1 MENNP
6 IKYTDLVS
14 PDVEAGFDAL
24 IGKLEQLKTEGENA
38 CNAIKKGLSGAVAS
52 SANIGGASKPTQ
64 EVQTLID
71 AYKSLKV
78 DVDMYKDAID
88 AVNKSERERKN
99 VLSAL
104 QEVDR
109 AREDSYDQL
118 SAKYRALKIL
128 VNNLTEAERTN
139 TEQGKKMVDDLRAM
153 YEQMNALQQAT
164 GKYQLQVGNYSKAI
178 SGLNVA
184 TVQVM
189 REMPALANSPATF
202 AIAISNNIPILVDYI
217 GKVRQL
223 RVETL
228 EQIKAAEAAGDAEKA
243 ASLKAEMAKNSNLKV
258 TSLLAKSIFS
268 WQTALL
274 AVLTV
279 LPIVLRKISAKNKAM
294 KEGNDETKNAITYMN
309 AMADAEK
316 AMISENERSISR
328 LKTVYDISQDV
339 NRSWRERIEAGEA
352 LKKMYPE
359 EFANFDAEAIA
370 LGNAKKSVDDLT
382 NSLVKQA
389 TARAYL
395 SEIEKLT
402 IEKRNLTIKR
412 DATQVTATEVKN
424 YQEMLDL
431 LEKYKKLLHEGGQGA
446 EYEKAKKELT
456 GPISRLYL
464 QLEKEL
470 GKDYVQD
477 IADYIETDIQIQEA
491 ESAIENLK
499 KLISTDVLDDVVGES
514 KGGGSKGEGST
525 RTWGSKIAKVNEDIF
540 GDYVQREKDVAEA
553 ARSIRDIAI
562 RDEYEQRKAAGED
575 ILSIKKLRDAK
586 LLESEKRYWQDY
598 LKLLT
603 ESGTLTLEEYE
614 KIKAKLQSFDRG
626 EAKIIVKTTET
637 PSGDSGKRKKS
648 KKFGGVVEALFAFS
662 DTYGYE
668 DENEARQ
675 VQEKYRSF
683 AQSVDSALNKS
694 IGYMEDWMDAR
705 VQMAEIA
712 VECAEKEMESAKTS
726 LDYEMQARANGYA
739 NSVETAQKEYEE
751 KRKLTQRAEEDL
763 LELQRVQELADT
775 AQQISSLLTA
785 SANIWSSHSSL
796 GPAGVPMAIAAIAT
810 MWTSFGAAKVKA
822 AQLSKAQTET
832 YGEGMSEYLDYGGSH
847 SSGHDID
854 FGTTKNGTRRRVE
867 RGEMIGVINKRN
879 VRKYGV
885 NKVSDIISSLNHGD
899 FENKYGNAFAGVE
912 MINGSGADL
921 TRLERGVNSLVEQG
935 NTKVVNVNGKTIT
948 MYKNTKRIIRS

>member
-24 IGKLEQLKTEGENA
+24 IGKLNQLKTEGENA

-52 SANIGGASKPTQ
+52 SANVGGASKPTQ

-139 TEQGKKMVDDLRAM
+139 TEQGKKMVDDLRLM

-178 SGLNVA
+178 SGLNIA
-184 TVQVM
+184 TTQVM

-258 TSLLAKSIFS
+258 TSLLSKSIFS

-279 LPIVLRKISAKNKAM
+279 LPIVLRKLSAKNKAM
-294 KEGNDETKNAITYMN
+294 QEGNDETKNAITYAK

-316 AMISENERSISR
+316 SMIAETERSISK
-328 LKTVYDISQDV
+328 LKTIYDISQDV
-339 NRSWRERIEAGEA
+339 NRSWKERIEAGEA

-359 EFANFDAEAIA
+359 EFANFSAEAIA

-402 IEKRNLTIKR
+402 IEKRNLTVKR
-412 DATQVTATEVKN
+412 DAMQVTATDVKN
-424 YQEMLDL
+424 YQKMLSL
-431 LEKYKKLLHEGGQGA
+431 QTEYTKLLIRGGQGE
-446 EYEKAKKELT
+446 EYEKAKKEL
-456 GPISRLYL
+456 GGQVSGLYL
-464 QLEKEL
+464 QIFKKL

-477 IADYIETDIQIQEA
+477 IGDYIGTDVQIQEA
-491 ESAIENLK
+491 ESAIEALK
-499 KLISTDVLDDVVGES
+499 NLISADALDDVVDGG
-514 KGGGSKGEGST
+514 KKGGSKGRGESK
-525 RTWGSKIAKVNEDIF
+525 RTWGFKIAKVDEDIF
-540 GDYVQREKDVAEA
+540 GDYVQREKDTVEA
-553 ARSIRDIAI
+553 ARSVRDIAI

-575 ILSIKKLRDAK
+575 ILAIQKERDAK
-586 LLESEKRYWQDY
+586 LIESEKLYWQNY

-603 ESGTLTLEEYE
+603 DSGTLTLEEYE
-614 KIKAKLQSFDRG
+614 KIMARLQSFDKG
-626 EAKIIVKTTET
+626 ETEKAKSA
-637 PSGDSGKRKKS
+637 SGVSPKKG
-648 KKFGGVVEALFAFS
+648 KKFKKFSGVVEALFAFS
-662 DTYGYE
+662 DAYGYE

-675 VQEKYRSF
+675 VQEKYRGF

-712 VECAEKEMESAKTS
+712 VECAQKEMESAKTS

-775 AQQISSLLTA
+775 AQQISSLVTA

-810 MWTSFGAAKVKA
+810 MWTSFGAAKIRA

-854 FGTTKNGTRRRVE
+854 FGTTKNGVRRRVE

>member
-24 IGKLEQLKTEGENA
+24 IGKLNQLKTEGENA

-52 SANIGGASKPTQ
+52 SANVGGASKPAQ

-139 TEQGKKMVDDLRAM
+139 SEQGKKMVDDLRLM

-178 SGLNVA
+178 SGLNIA
-184 TVQVM
+184 TTQVM

-228 EQIKAAEAAGDAEKA
+228 EQIKVAEAAGDAEKA

-258 TSLLAKSIFS
+258 TSLLVKSIFS

-279 LPIVLRKISAKNKAM
+279 LPMVLRKISAKNKAM
-294 KEGNDETKNAITYMN
+294 QEGNDEIKNAITYTK

-316 AMISENERSISR
+316 SMISETERNISK
-328 LKTVYDISQDV
+328 LKTIYDISQDV
-339 NRSWRERIEAGEA
+339 NRSWKERIEAGEA

-370 LGNAKKSVDDLT
+370 LGRAKKNVDELT

-389 TARAYL
+389 TTRAYL
-395 SEIEKLT
+395 SEIEKLS
-402 IEKRNLTIKR
+402 IEKRNLVVKR
-412 DATQVTATEVKN
+412 DAMGVTSGDVAN
-424 YQEMLDL
+424 YQKMLNLQKEYSEL
-431 LEKYKKLLHEGGQGA
+431 LIRGGQGE
-446 EYEKAKKELT
+446 EYEKAKKEL
-456 GPISRLYL
+456 GGQVSGLY
-464 QLEKEL
+464 QQIYKKL
-470 GKDYVQD
+470 GKGYIQD
-477 IADYIETDIQIQEA
+477 IADYIRIDAQIQEA
-491 ESAIENLK
+491 ESAIRNLK
-499 KLISTDVLDDVVGES
+499 RLISTDVLDDVVSSSRKSGGE
-514 KGGGSKGEGST
+514 KGR
-525 RTWGSKIAKVNEDIF
+525 RTWGFKIARVNEDIF
-540 GDYVQREKDVAEA
+540 GDYVQREKDTAEA
-553 ARSIRDIAI
+553 ARDIRDIAI
-562 RDEYEQRKAAGED
+562 RNEYEQRKAAGED
-575 ILSIKKLRDAK
+575 ILVIQKERDAR
-586 LLESEKRYWQDY
+586 LIESEKLYWQEY

-614 KIKAKLQSFDRG
+614 KIMARLQSFDKG
-626 EAKIIVKTTET
+626 EVEKEKSADRVSSKK
-637 PSGDSGKRKKS
+637 GKKS

-662 DTYGYE
+662 DTYGYK

-675 VQEKYRSF
+675 VQEKYRNF

-712 VECAEKEMESAKTS
+712 VECAEKEMNAAKTS

-775 AQQISSLLTA
+775 AQQISSLVTA

-796 GPAGVPMAIAAIAT
+796 GPVGVPMAIAAIAT
-810 MWTSFGAAKVKA
+810 MWSSFAAAKIKA

-935 NTKVVNVNGKTIT
+935 NTKVMNVNGKTIT

>member
-24 IGKLEQLKTEGENA
+24 IGKLNQLKTEGENA

-52 SANIGGASKPTQ
+52 SANVGGASKPAQ
-64 EVQTLID
+64 DVQTLID

-139 TEQGKKMVDDLRAM
+139 SEQGKKMVDDLRLM

-178 SGLNVA
+178 SGLNIA
-184 TVQVM
+184 TTQVM

-228 EQIKAAEAAGDAEKA
+228 EQIKAAEAVGDAEKA

-258 TSLLAKSIFS
+258 TSLLVKSIFS

-279 LPIVLRKISAKNKAM
+279 LPMVLRKISAKNKAM
-294 KEGNDETKNAITYMN
+294 QEGNDILSKQINLEEQVANADLKAAQSAEGNTAKLRVLYKISQDTTRSLEDRANAVKALQQIFPNYFGNLSTETILQGDATAAYDKATEALIRRAKASAYLDEITKAEKEKIEYEKRYNEERVRLEEDLQKAEAARATGGM
-309 AMADAEK
+309 AMGGQFGSSYYVGASSDVAGVRDELKKLDAEK
-316 AMISENERSISR
+316 D
-328 LKTVYDISQDV
+328 KFFTDT
-339 NRSWRERIEAGEA
+339 
-352 LKKMYPE
+352 
-359 EFANFDAEAIA
+359 
-370 LGNAKKSVDDLT
+370 AKYVDDLT
-382 NSLVKQA
+382 KKIYAEGFLESGKGGAGAGGKAGKPKVFDFDF
-389 TARAYL
+389 TL
-395 SEIEKLT
+395 SEQTKKDWSEYLEVAYEDIDAEIIKVIKAGLDNEKAL
-402 IEKRNLTIKR
+402 R
-412 DATQVTATEVKN
+412 DDAI
-424 YQEMLDL
+424 YQE
-431 LEKYKKLLHEGGQGA
+431 
-446 EYEKAKKELT
+446 YEDRKTAGEN
-456 GPISRLYL
+456 
-464 QLEKEL
+464 
-470 GKDYVQD
+470 
-477 IADYIETDIQIQEA
+477 IAT
-491 ESAIENLK
+491 LK
-499 KLISTDVLDDVVGES
+499 K
-514 KGGGSKGEGST
+514 
-525 RTWGSKIAKVNEDIF
+525 DI
-540 GDYVQREKDVAEA
+540 
-553 ARSIRDIAI
+553 
-562 RDEYEQRKAAGED
+562 
-575 ILSIKKLRDAK
+575 DAQ
-586 LLESEKRYWQDY
+586 LLESDRQYWQEY
-598 LKLLT
+598 LKQLSEAGVLT
-603 ESGTLTLEEYE
+603 TQQYEQISAKLYSMDKSGTDTSKRKGKGKKYGGIVEAMMAYSSEYGDVDTSGYKIVKEEY
-614 KIKAKLQSFDRG
+614 
-626 EAKIIVKTTET
+626 
-637 PSGDSGKRKKS
+637 S
-648 KKFGGVVEALFAFS
+648 K
-662 DTYGYE
+662 Y
-668 DENEARQ
+668 
-675 VQEKYRSF
+675 
-683 AQSVDSALNKS
+683 AQAIDSALSSS
-694 IGYMEDWMDAR
+694 INYMGEWMDAR

-712 VECAEKEMESAKTS
+712 VECAEKEMNAAKTS

-739 NSVETAQKEYEE
+739 NSVETAQKEYEN
-751 KRKLTQRAEEDL
+751 KRKIAQKAAEDAQ
-763 LELQRVQELADT
+763 ELQRIQELTDT
-775 AQQISSLLTA
+775 AQQVSSLVTA
-785 SANIWSSHSSL
+785 TANIWSAESIKGL
-796 GPAGVPMAIAAIAT
+796 AGVPLAATAT
-810 MWTSFGAAKVKA
+810 GLMWAAFTAAKIKA
-822 AQLSKAQTET
+822 AQLSRAQTET